1 MATITQRDTGM
12 WQAKIRLTGH
22 VPVSGSFPTR
32 EEAVAWATLEEQRLR
47 ARPPVPVYSPTLRE
61 ITEAYKTHHDTE
73 PVRETLAAIVQ
84 AGIADVP
91 VKALTP
97 ERVRP
102 VCDSGLSDTLEEIIE
117 HSRKW
122 LGVRIPQNP
131 VTASYSEDS
140 DLRSRRV
147 TAYEEDILIN
157 AANQTKSDFLAPAI
171 ILAFDAALEV
181 SDILSLD
188 WSNIYL
194 NEGEIRLNGKHGPRI
209 IPMSERIKTM
219 LLARGPKDSGPVFDG
234 LKDNTLKVS
243 VSRLIKKAGLANL
256 KMGDIRHEAIY
267 RLLEQYP
274 LERVWNMTG
283 HKSLASLQRYV
294 KPVPQD

>member
-1 MATITQRDTGM
+1 M

-32 EEAVAWATLEEQRLR
+32 EDAVAWAKLEEQRLR

-131 VTASYSEDS
+131 VTASYSDES

-147 TAYEEDILIN
+147 TPYEEDTLLN
-157 AANQTKSDFLAPAI
+157 TAARTKSDYLAPAI

-181 SDILSLD
+181 SDMLSLD

-194 NEGEIRLNGKHGPRI
+194 NEGEIRLN
-209 IPMSERIKTM
+209 ERVKTM
-219 LLARGPKDSGPVFDG
+219 LLARGPKDSGLIFDG

-243 VSRLIKKAGLANL
+243 TSRLIKKTGLANL
-256 KMGDIRHEAIY
+256 KMGDIRHEAIH

-294 KPVPQD
+294 KPVAQA

>member
-1 MATITQRDTGM
+1 
-12 WQAKIRLTGH
+12 
-22 VPVSGSFPTR
+22 
-32 EEAVAWATLEEQRLR
+32 
-47 ARPPVPVYSPTLRE
+47 
-61 ITEAYKTHHDTE
+61 
-73 PVRETLAAIVQ
+73 VQ
-84 AGIADVP
+84 AGLADVP
-91 VKALTP
+91 VKALTA
-97 ERVRP
+97 
-102 VCDSGLSDTLEEIIE
+102 DSVQPICELGLADTLEEIIE

-131 VTASYSEDS
+131 VTASYSDES

-147 TAYEEDILIN
+147 TPYEEDVLIN
-157 AANQTKSDFLAPAI
+157 AALSTKSTFLAPAI

-194 NEGEIRLNGKHGPRI
+194 NEGEIRLNGKNGPRI
-209 IPMSERIKTM
+209 IPMSERVKAT
-219 LLARGPKDSGPVFDG
+219 LLALGPKSSGEVFDG
-234 LKDNTLKVS
+234 LKDNTLKVAA
-243 VSRLIKKAGLANL
+243 SRLIKKTGLDNL
-256 KMGDIRHEAIY
+256 KMGDIRHEAIH

-294 KPVPQD
+294 KPVAQA